1 MPVVL
6 IAGERELVRLVE
18 PEEEHLPLTVH
29 QQRWTGGDRDEGDPR
44 SFVLDAQRVAVAITG
59 PRQLGVAYVEAV
71 RADLDLVEEV
81 HVLRGALGAGGFVHD
96 DHVELRDVGAGR
108 EVLDQ
113 EDSLGHWPPCSGRS
127 RSTLMTEPDSAA
139 SKASPSTVASSPAT
153 GGLVLALAEVDAV
166 AAADAF
172 QQG

>member
-1 MPVVL
+1 V
-6 IAGERELVRLVE
+6 G
-18 PEEEHLPLTVH
+18 
-29 QQRWTGGDRDEGDPR
+29 
-44 SFVLDAQRVAVAITG
+44 
-59 PRQLGVAYVEAV
+59 
-71 RADLDLVEEV
+71 ADLDPVEEV
-81 HVLRGALGAGGFVHD
+81 DVLRDARGAGGLVRD

-153 GGLVLALAEVDAV
+153 GGLVSALAEVDAV